1 MKRHSSANY
10 NSQASGVAWK
20 GDLSLPEEGLTAFER
35 LQHVEGE
42 LNDDILEEVSHWFL
56 DDDVD
61 DLYKR
66 HEASSL
72 FLL

>member
-1 MKRHSSANY
+1 M
-10 NSQASGVAWK
+10 
-20 GDLSLPEEGLTAFER
+20 EGAKPPGRALLTAFQR

-42 LNDDILEEVSHWFL
+42 LNNDILEEVSHWFL

-66 HEASSL
+66 HEPSSL
-72 FLL
+72 FSFIILLI